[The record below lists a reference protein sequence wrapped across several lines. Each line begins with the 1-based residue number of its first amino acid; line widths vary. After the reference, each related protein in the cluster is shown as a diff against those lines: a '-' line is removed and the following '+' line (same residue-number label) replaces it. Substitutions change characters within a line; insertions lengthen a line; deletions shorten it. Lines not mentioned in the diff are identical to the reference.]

1 MATKRST
8 LCIAEDSVLAQQFDD
23 SKWTVQGCNNLHVKD
38 WSSEDVTSWVRN
50 IDGIPNKIS
59 KIFKKNE
66 ITGRELLVMKKDG
79 LMMMRITRP
88 GTLCLLLSEIEM
100 LEKASQDIIT
110 LIEHSRY
117 CFCKILDYLRLKQI
131 HNQGLIGE
139 PALPKVCDS
148 QKSRFNK
155 VVKYYFP
162 GASAKFIT
170 G

>member
-23 SKWTVQGCNNLHVKD
+23 AKWTVQGCNNLRVTEWTADDVIAWAKTIKGIQ
-38 WSSEDVTSWVRN
+38 EDVGK
-50 IDGIPNKIS
+50 ILKENKI
-59 KIFKKNE
+59 N
-66 ITGRELLVMKKDG
+66 GRELLALKRNG
-79 LMMMRITRP
+79 LTMLGITRT
-88 GTLCLLLSEIEM
+88 GTLCLLLEEIEM
-100 LEKASQDIIT
+100 LRKASQDIAT

-131 HNQGLIGE
+131 HTQGLIGH
-139 PALPKVCDS
+139 PSLPKVCDS